1 MTGLRHDTEPRT
13 ILGAAHGGAAFTV
26 LCALERLLAACGLDP
41 AEPAT
46 PRSAVPAA
54 ADGPGGAARPV
65 PGRGRM
71 APVKDV
77 RRGRAA

>member
-41 AEPAT
+41 AEPSE
-46 PRSAVPAA
+46 R
-54 ADGPGGAARPV
+54 
-65 PGRGRM
+65 PGRPYPPPRTAQGAPPGRS
-71 APVKDV
+71 
-77 RRGRAA
+77 RAVGGWRP